1 MTQDGKD
8 SESALGLV
16 LANEPRAEAERQKGR
31 NVSQAGAGRG
41 PGGELHT
48 GRWEHRVGPPSH
60 ASASLSL
67 ATCLVTIA
75 SVVGYSQ

>member
-1 MTQDGKD
+1 MTQDEKD

-16 LANEPRAEAERQKGR
+16 LVNEPHAEAERQMGR
-31 NVSQAGAGRG
+31 NVSQAEADRG